1 MRPVLILA
9 AVLPALVLLAQVY
22 RLDRLEKE
30 PLSLLL
36 SLLFWGVVAAELA
49 ALAEQVG
56 ILLLERLLHH
66 SRALRWSFSWEN
78 RAQAASQGSPLYNF
92 LLYFVVVALS
102 EEGAKYLLLRY
113 RTWRSPE
120 FNCCFDGVVYAVFL
134 SLGFA
139 IWENIHYVLVYGFA
153 TAVGRA
159 VTAVPGHACFGVF
172 MGTWY
177 GLSKRAA
184 CRGEAERRRLF
195 GFLAFLIPCLL
206 HGAYDSIAA
215 AQLLEVGWIF
225 LPFICGMFLLTWL
238 LVKRMSKGDSY
249 L

>member
-9 AVLPALVLLAQVY
+9 AVLPALVLLVQVY
-22 RLDRLEKE
+22 RLDRFEKE
-30 PLSLLL
+30 PLPLLL

-49 ALAEQVG
+49 ALAEQIG
-56 ILLLERLLHH
+56 ILFLQHLLRPSQRL
-66 SRALRWSFSWEN
+66 SFTFSWAN
-78 RAQAASQGSPLYNF
+78 RAQAAPRGSTLYNI
-92 LLYFVVVALS
+92 LMYFVVVAAS
-102 EEGAKYLLLRY
+102 EEGAKYLLLKY

-139 IWENIHYVLVYGFA
+139 IWENIHYVLVYGLSTAFA
-153 TAVGRA
+153 RA

-177 GLSKRAA
+177 GLAKRAA
-184 CRGEAERRRLF
+184 VRGEADRSLLF
-195 GFLAFLIPCLL
+195 RFLAFLIPCLL
-206 HGAYDSIAA
+206 HGIYDYIAA
-215 AQLLEVGWIF
+215 TQLLEKGWVF
-225 LPFICGMFLLTWL
+225 LPFVAGMFLLSWL
-238 LVKRMSKGDSY
+238 LVKRRSRGDSY